1 MSVVS
6 NIGGNRLYVPNHSNW
21 SKHSNVS
28 QYSNSEVILLHCY
41 SYITSVN
48 KKLIENVL
56 SETTVTAKVIIA
68 ITLNF
73 VITSAWMDEEGF
85 DISRNGPV
93 TGMPINI
100 LFQLKEGK
108 KAEFHKP
115 QRFSSLACHKVAIY
129 YCWKKRKSINWD

>member
-6 NIGGNRLYVPNHSNW
+6 NIGGNRLYIPNHSNW
-21 SKHSNVS
+21 SKYSNVS

-41 SYITSVN
+41 SYITLVN
-48 KKLIENVL
+48 KKLTENVL

-93 TGMPINI
+93 DWLI
-100 LFQLKEGK
+100 LECLSTSYFD
-108 KAEFHKP
+108 
-115 QRFSSLACHKVAIY
+115 
-129 YCWKKRKSINWD
+129 WKRERIRIP